1 MYDAVGIYQDFEYHP
16 ELKAGVKD
24 LLEEM
29 VCNTS
34 LLPAEHK
41 AAASVLRVLTT
52 RDESTTNC
60 VELEQLLMHPMV
72 SSPSLQHGSSLMIAY
87 I

>member
-1 MYDAVGIYQDFEYHP
+1 MYVCVSVKSWCKYVCVCQDFEYHP

-52 RDESTTNC
+52 HDESATSS
-60 VELEQLLMHPMV
+60 VELEQLLMHPLV
-72 SSPSLQHGSSLMIAY
+72 SF
-87 I
+87 